1 MNDHVDDDQRKVQDG
16 DDDDLDDWFAENIN
30 LSKLCVAQLGKHG
43 LKGRLERVD
52 FLIKMQDQIA
62 NLDHIYDIDFAEIAD
77 LGHIDDIDYAELIL
91 IIMNML
97 ILLILMMI

>member
-1 MNDHVDDDQRKVQDG
+1 
-16 DDDDLDDWFAENIN
+16 
-30 LSKLCVAQLGKHG
+30 
-43 LKGRLERVD
+43 
-52 FLIKMQDQIA
+52 MQDQIA

>member
-1 MNDHVDDDQRKVQDG
+1 MNVIILLV
-16 DDDDLDDWFAENIN
+16 
-30 LSKLCVAQLGKHG
+30 
-43 LKGRLERVD
+43 
-52 FLIKMQDQIA
+52 
-62 NLDHIYDIDFAEIAD
+62 HIYDIDFAEIAD